1 MNIQDSKAEEKIR
14 ELKQLIREGNRRTN
28 ELRLPSESAALYEEY
43 YNKLL
48 RKIEKITGEK
58 IEFNHYSFY

>member
-14 ELKQLIREGNRRTN
+14 ELKELIREGNRKTN
-28 ELRLPSESAALYEEY
+28 ELRLPSESAALYEEN

-48 RKIEKITGEK
+48 RKIEEITGEK
-58 IEFNHYSFY
+58 IKFNYYSFY